1 MVCVKPTSLSSILST
16 TVLLLLAAAV
26 SMAAP
31 VDSDGALRT
40 AAAWRGRS
48 ARPLDR
54 RAGAPT
60 GRTRTFSE
68 GGTDLFHLV
77 ELSGGGFVAVAADDS
92 RASVMA
98 FSPSGEL
105 PEEDDG
111 GPLWTLLAGD
121 SATAAGSATPRR
133 RRGRGVPRA
142 RLEATERVAPPP
154 ASAGTG
160 TVRRQTASGV
170 ASVSDVRVAPLV
182 ETKWN
187 QLRVGSKYVYNYYTP
202 NHWYCGCVATAM
214 AQLMRYHRFPTASVA
229 AQTFTCYTNAGSI
242 ALSMVGGTYDW
253 ASMPAVPTSSIS
265 DAQREA
271 IGRLCYD
278 AGVSVRMQY
287 TNGGSGAFGCFA
299 HDPLA
304 TVFGYANAESYFPAD
319 ATAPTASEL
328 QNSIL
333 ANLDAACPVMLAI
346 TAPGSSGQDAGHMI
360 LADGYGYEGGTLWC
374 HLNMGWSGSSDLWYA
389 VPDMDTGT
397 YAFSTVDAVVYNVFP
412 TKTGQLVTGRVTD
425 TDGKP
430 LGGATV
436 TSSYTSGWPAN
447 TVYTVQSE
455 TNASGLYA
463 VLIPAPRRGSRP
475 VTVSAAYRGTSS
487 TGSAQTSISA
497 SSSPYNINWEEGRYS
512 YASGGLVIGNS
523 WGNNLV
529 IELPPPKPTV
539 LSIQ

>member
-1 MVCVKPTSLSSILST
+1 MTRVKRTCPFSFLST

-26 SMAAP
+26 SVAAP
-31 VDSDGALRT
+31 VDQDGALRA

-48 ARPLDR
+48 PRPLNR
-54 RAGAPT
+54 PAGAPT

-77 ELSGGGFVAVAADDS
+77 ELSGGGFVAVAADDA

-133 RRGRGVPRA
+133 RRGRGVPHA
-142 RLEATERVAPPP
+142 RLKATERVAPPP
-154 ASAGTG
+154 ASAGAG
-160 TVRRQTASGV
+160 TVRRQTASVSGV

-214 AQLMRYHRFPTASVA
+214 AQLMRYHRFPTASVT

-253 ASMPAVPTSSIS
+253 ALMPAVPTSSIT

-287 TNGGSGAFGCFA
+287 SNGGSGAFGCFA
-299 HDPLA
+299 HEPLEG
-304 TVFGYANAESYFPAD
+304 VFGYANAESYFPAD
-319 ATAPTASEL
+319 ATAPTAAEL

-425 TDGKP
+425 TAGKP
-430 LGGATV
+430 LGDASVTASYRSGMRTV
-436 TSSYTSGWPAN
+436 TTNVTTS
-447 TVYTVQSE
+447 
-455 TNASGLYA
+455 ASGLYA
-463 VLIPAPRRGSRP
+463 VLVPAPSRGSRS

-487 TGSAQTSISA
+487 TGSARASISA
-497 SSSPYNINWEEGRYS
+497 SASPYDIDWEAGSYY

-539 LSIQ
+539 LSVL